1 MRCFQHHICS
11 FNFGFIQKMK
21 TFISSEKFET
31 KLKFKRNEKSGE
43 LVAFV
48 RETNGRLLGVDESQ
62 SKKKIC
68 LLSKEVK
75 EQNIVEE
82 KVLYDVVLVKMNFKN
97 GYVVKQATPT
107 LFKAKVSIQIT
118 PKLQYQ
124 VVINFGHKK
133 VYYNPFNGQ
142 SDNVTSLDNII
153 AYIQNRK
160 DLKNIDTVIKD
171 LKEAAEILKD
181 KMEAD
186 GYDTSVFPIR
196 FEHSVSYKIT
206 RKIEYTVTVH
216 IGDKGFVY
224 NPFYSTDKN
233 EFGNLSLLIVKLESR
248 KDIADMEALKKDLY
262 FACNKIWNAM
272 EADGYVCQ
280 DRYNAKP

>member
-1 MRCFQHHICS
+1 
-11 FNFGFIQKMK
+11 MK

-75 EQNIVEE
+75 EQNIIEE

-216 IGDKGFVY
+216 IGDKGFHFFV
-224 NPFYSTDKN
+224 
-233 EFGNLSLLIVKLESR
+233 
-248 KDIADMEALKKDLY
+248 
-262 FACNKIWNAM
+262 
-272 EADGYVCQ
+272 
-280 DRYNAKP
+280 